1 MNTFNYFNTEYAI
14 YVHDK
19 IIEKS
24 GGLLGLNNLNLLQSP
39 LEHIQNDD
47 YYHSIVDKL
56 THLFYSINKNHAF
69 KDGNK
74 RASIAL
80 SAFFMEINGF
90 SNIITEFIEKIE
102 NIAIYVAENRINK
115 ELLHKVF
122 YSILFE
128 DDYSEELKLELFRAI
143 EDS

>member
-1 MNTFNYFNTEYAI
+1 MNTFNYFTTEYAI
-14 YVHDK
+14 YVHDR

-24 GGLLGLNNLNLLQSP
+24 GGLLGINNLDLLESP

-47 YYHSIVDKL
+47 YYPNMEDKL

-69 KDGNK
+69 RDGNK
-74 RASIAL
+74 RASIVL
-80 SAFFMEINGF
+80 SVFFMEINGF
-90 SNIITEFIEKIE
+90 TNILTEFIERME

-115 ELLHKVF
+115 ELLSRII

-128 DDYSEELKLELFRAI
+128 DDYSEELKLDILKVL
-143 EDS
+143 S

>member
-1 MNTFNYFNTEYAI
+1 MNTFNYFTTEYAI
-14 YVHDK
+14 YVHDG

-24 GGLLGLNNLNLLQSP
+24 GGLLGINNLDLLESP

-47 YYHSIVDKL
+47 YYPNMEDKL

-74 RASIAL
+74 RASILL

-90 SNIITEFIEKIE
+90 TNILTEFIERTE

-115 ELLHKVF
+115 ELLRRII

-128 DDYSEELKLELFRAI
+128 DDYSEELKLDILKVL
-143 EDS
+143 S

>member
-1 MNTFNYFNTEYAI
+1 MSVLNYFTSEYAI
-14 YVHDK
+14 YVHDENIKK
-19 IIEKS
+19 I
-24 GGLLGLNNLNLLQSP
+24 GGLLGINNLDLLESP

-47 YYHSIVDKL
+47 YYPLIEDKL

-74 RASIAL
+74 RASILL
-80 SAFFMEINGF
+80 SALFMEINGF
-90 SNIITEFIEKIE
+90 TNIVTEFIERME

-115 ELLHKVF
+115 ELLSRII

-128 DDYSEELKLELFRAI
+128 DDYSEELKLDILKVL
-143 EDS
+143 S